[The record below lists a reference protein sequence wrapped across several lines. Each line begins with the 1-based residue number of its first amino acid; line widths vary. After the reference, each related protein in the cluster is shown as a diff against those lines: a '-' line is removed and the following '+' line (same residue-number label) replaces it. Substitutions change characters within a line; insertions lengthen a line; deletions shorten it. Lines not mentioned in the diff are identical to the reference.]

1 MKLNYNSV
9 SAKVYREFYNT
20 KHMPQSLCPY
30 FWKLIIAY
38 PIVILLL
45 PLLIPTWISIKLSG
59 GSDDDAPIAVKAF
72 MGAILYGC
80 IFLIISVGV
89 FISTI
94 WITYYQPSMLH
105 GMYIGGATTI
115 VTLSIVG
122 LIVWIKYLISER
134 RLKRMNTELD
144 QNGNQIPYVHKPNII
159 IEFFKA
165 KYNKYCPKINWK

>member
-45 PLLIPTWISIKLSG
+45 PLLIPTWITAKLSG

-105 GMYIGGATTI
+105 GMYIGGAMTTL
-115 VTLSIVG
+115 VLSIVG
-122 LIVWIKYLISER
+122 ITLGIQHLINER
-134 RLKRMNTELD
+134 KLKRMNTELD